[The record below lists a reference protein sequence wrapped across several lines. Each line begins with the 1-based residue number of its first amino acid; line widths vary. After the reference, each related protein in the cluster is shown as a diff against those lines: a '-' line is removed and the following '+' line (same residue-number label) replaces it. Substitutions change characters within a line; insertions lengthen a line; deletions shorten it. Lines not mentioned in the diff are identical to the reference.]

1 MSRSPAPNL
10 TFILDT
16 LESIA
21 TNTPKEREKFLSDA
35 NAQDATLMRL
45 QDIGEQL
52 VRIRDRFPDFFEAEQ
67 DDNWHKFIGLRNI
80 ISHGYREIDFD
91 VIWDVVTKKLP
102 EFAEHV
108 KQISDKSRYANK

>member
-1 MSRSPAPNL
+1 MSKSPNSHL

-16 LESIA
+16 LETIS
-21 TNTPKEREKFLSDA
+21 TNTPKDRVAFLHDQ

-52 VRIRDRFPDFFEAEQ
+52 SRIREQFPDFFEEQQ
-67 DDNWHKFIGLRNI
+67 DDNWHRFIGLRNI

-91 VIWDVVTKKLP
+91 IIWDIINNKLP
-102 EFAEHV
+102 PFTDHV
-108 KQISDKSRYANK
+108 KEVAKS